1 MKKPHGAGRKH
12 GASKPPASPHASPR
26 ATANTAAPAGASAST
41 ADPLWKHNAHTWLMD
56 MGAMLLLALAFTLL
70 AWWRLVKL
78 SPGRRK

>member
-1 MKKPHGAGRKH
+1 VKKPHGRKH
-12 GASKPPASPHASPR
+12 GASKPHASPR
-26 ATANTAAPAGASAST
+26 ATAKTAAPAGASAST

-56 MGAMLLLALAFTLL
+56 MGAMVLLGLVFTLL

>member
-1 MKKPHGAGRKH
+1 MKKPHGRKH
-12 GASKPPASPHASPR
+12 GASKPHASPR
-26 ATANTAAPAGASAST
+26 ATAKTAAPAGASAST

-56 MGAMLLLALAFTLL
+56 MGTMLLLALAFTLL